1 MTTTQTRPTSPTTAD
16 AATRNAAKTLS
27 RTTANA
33 QKGPEAA
40 DVAPEHASI
49 EPENAESAGTEN
61 AESAGTEQT
70 ATEAHQVQQLDP
82 RTLLV
87 DLNVRHTATADAD
100 LVASVAEHGVL
111 VPIVAVRTAEGEV
124 RVRMGHRRTLAAI
137 EARQATVPVV
147 VVADEATDDAGAVH
161 RLVTQWAENEH
172 RAGLTNAERVDVIG
186 QLSAFG
192 ISPTQIARRT
202 RASKTEVTAA
212 LAVTGSELARK
223 ATARYQFLDL
233 AQAAIVAEFDTDPDA
248 VQALVVAA
256 RDGRFDH
263 VAQRLRDD
271 RTAAANRAQA
281 ADKLRATGVR
291 VIDTPATDDP
301 ALPVQRLVNADG
313 TRPTVTEHS
322 ECPGHAAYIAD
333 RYGWV
338 DPEGQPVG
346 DDEDATEESDEDD
359 DEEDAEEEAGGA
371 GERQWRVSPVPVFIC
386 TDPTAH
392 GHRDSWGTSTSG
404 AADRIPVDQMTDDQ
418 WEAARAQRRDVVES
432 NKAWTSAQTVRR
444 EWLRALATRKTA
456 PKGTATFLAAAI
468 ARDADLLA
476 DVGGN
481 HLAADLLGVASGA
494 YGRSVELAAL
504 VDKATDARALLLAL
518 VMVLA
523 AYEARTDRNDWRSL
537 RASTGR
543 YLGYLGFLGYVL
555 ADVER
560 RACGQ
565 DPLPSTD

>member
-1 MTTTQTRPTSPTTAD
+1 MTSTQTRPATLTAN
-16 AATRNAAKTLS
+16 AQTRNATKPQS

-33 QKGPEAA
+33 QG
-40 DVAPEHASI
+40 
-49 EPENAESAGTEN
+49 SAGTVED
-61 AESAGTEQT
+61 APKHATAQLESAGTEQ
-70 ATEAHQVQQLDP
+70 ATPDAHQVQQLDP
-82 RTLLV
+82 RTVLV
-87 DLNVRHTATADAD
+87 DLNVRHATSADAD

-111 VPIVAVRTAEGEV
+111 VPIVAVRTGEGEV
-124 RVRMGHRRTLAAI
+124 RVRMGHRRTVAAI
-137 EARQATVPVV
+137 QAECATVPVV
-147 VVADEATDDAGAVH
+147 VVADEATDDAGTVH

-172 RAGLTNAERVDVIG
+172 RTGLTNAERVDVIG

-202 RASKTEVTAA
+202 RASKNEVTAA
-212 LAVTGSELARK
+212 LAVTASELARK
-223 ATARYQFLDL
+223 ATARYDFLDL
-233 AQAAIVAEFDTDPDA
+233 TQAATVAEFDTDPDA

-263 VAQRLRDD
+263 VAQRLRDE
-271 RTAAANRAQA
+271 RTAAAHRATA
-281 ADKLRATGVR
+281 ADKLRETGVR
-291 VIDTPATDDP
+291 VIDTPTTTDP
-301 ALPVQRLVNADG
+301 ALPVHRLVNADG
-313 TRPTVTEHS
+313 TRPTIAEHA

-338 DPEGQPVG
+338 DPEGQPGSDDQDEVDQDE
-346 DDEDATEESDEDD
+346 DDEDGDGDET
-359 DEEDAEEEAGGA
+359 GGA
-371 GERQWRVSPVPVFIC
+371 GERQWRVTPVPMFVC
-386 TDPTAH
+386 TDPTDH
-392 GHRDSWGTSTSG
+392 GHRDSWGASGG
-404 AADRIPVDQMTDDQ
+404 AADRIPAAEMTDEQ
-418 WEAARAQRRDVVES
+418 REAARAERRDVVEF
-432 NKAWTSAQTVRR
+432 NKAWASAETVRR

-456 PKGTATFLAAAI
+456 PKGTATFIAAAI

-481 HLAADLLGVASGA
+481 HLAADLLGVTAGA

-504 VDKATDARALLLAL
+504 VEKANDARALLLTL

-523 AYEARTDRNDWRSL
+523 AYEGHTDRNDWRSL

-543 YLGYLGFLGYVL
+543 YLTHLQGLGYAL

-565 DPLPSTD
+565 DPSPSTD